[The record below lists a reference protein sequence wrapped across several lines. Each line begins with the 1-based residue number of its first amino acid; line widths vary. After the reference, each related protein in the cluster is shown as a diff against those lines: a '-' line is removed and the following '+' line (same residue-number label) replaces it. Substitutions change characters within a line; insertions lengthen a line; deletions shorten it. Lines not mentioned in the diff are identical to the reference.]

1 MAGIKYHE
9 AQDIKDAV
17 RRIITVLGMDHVNV
31 DRVYCIRSHGTSSNN
46 IVARCHALP
55 KILQQVLEI
64 EPAYVIEILSE
75 KFDRMSEEDRIK
87 TLIHELLHIPKTFG
101 GGFRHHDF
109 VHKRT
114 IDKFYKEFKKSE
126 KHFNFD
132 SEIPEMKER
141 YRIKEEIE
149 RKEREA
155 EESRDPDQ
163 NSLWDF

>member
-9 AQDIKDAV
+9 AQDIKNAV
-17 RRIITVLGMDHVNV
+17 RKIVAVLEMDYVNA
-31 DRVYCIRSHGTSSNN
+31 DRVFCIRSIGTSSSN

-75 KFDRMSEEDRIK
+75 KFDKMSEEDRMK

-109 VHKRT
+109 VRRST
-114 IDKFYKEFKKSE
+114 IDKAYKEFNKKARLFSVPETGYVSE
-126 KHFNFD
+126 HKKN
-132 SEIPEMKER
+132 EKED
-141 YRIKEEIE
+141 KEE
-149 RKEREA
+149 KQN
-155 EESRDPDQ
+155 PDQ